1 MGECS
6 CARAAARGACSP
18 WGADPRRGTPKG
30 GWPLAPHTHRR
41 RGPCVNTPFLTDSW
55 LARSTGIEQWLLQSC
70 HNKLDEGNDNFALC
84 RALLEVCKT
93 FGVFHVLTLQNFS
106 SCCKSSWLC
115 YSNYKWRRNFAKIQV
130 YGRNSPS
137 HNENGEKV
145 FPGSFIFFP
154 VKFSNVFLQSTV
166 QNKSQ
171 MLWTAVSH
179 PQSSPAT
186 YLLCQATLSGAAVLL
201 QW

>member
-30 GWPLAPHTHRR
+30 GWPLAAHTHRR

-84 RALLEVCKT
+84 RALLEVCRM
-93 FGVFHVLTLQNFS
+93 FGVFHILCKTFPPAVKARGSATQITSGGEILRRSKCMGGIHQAIMKMEKRFSQVLLFS
-106 SCCKSSWLC
+106 SL
-115 YSNYKWRRNFAKIQV
+115 
-130 YGRNSPS
+130 
-137 HNENGEKV
+137 
-145 FPGSFIFFP
+145 
-154 VKFSNVFLQSTV
+154 
-166 QNKSQ
+166 
-171 MLWTAVSH
+171 
-179 PQSSPAT
+179 
-186 YLLCQATLSGAAVLL
+186 
-201 QW
+201 